1 VTVPGATIWQVGDQ
15 HWDTGSSRSTGP
27 DTAPGAAV
35 FLIGHSQGVSSGGGR
50 EGPDSCGALFT
61 SSPRVELAW
70 QRASGHNI
78 SLHRVARACHLR
90 AIAFFDEAL
99 SRA

>member
-1 VTVPGATIWQVGDQ
+1 MSVRITRAES
-15 HWDTGSSRSTGP
+15 H
-27 DTAPGAAV
+27 
-35 FLIGHSQGVSSGGGR
+35 VSSGGGR
-50 EGPDSCGALFT
+50 EGLESCGALFT

-78 SLHRVARACHLR
+78 SLHHVARAYHLR

-99 SRA
+99 SPA

>member
-1 VTVPGATIWQVGDQ
+1 MRITRAE
-15 HWDTGSSRSTGP
+15 STCRR
-27 DTAPGAAV
+27 
-35 FLIGHSQGVSSGGGR
+35 GGGR
-50 EGPDSCGALFT
+50 EGLESCGALFT
-61 SSPRVELAW
+61 SSSRVELAW

-78 SLHRVARACHLR
+78 SLHHVARAYHLR